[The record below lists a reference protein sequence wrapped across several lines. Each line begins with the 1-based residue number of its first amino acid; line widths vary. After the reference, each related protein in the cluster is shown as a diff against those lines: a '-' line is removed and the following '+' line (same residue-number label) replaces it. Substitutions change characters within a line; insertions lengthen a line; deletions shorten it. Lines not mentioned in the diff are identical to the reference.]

1 MEQRLFAVAC
11 IMYAFTLFTR
21 YLNKKNKLNSN
32 TSFAWWHAS
41 FLFIILSCA
50 VYVLTFVM
58 GGGAGEP
65 LNWPR
70 LALGFVLAFGCGIYG
85 LFQGKKP

>member
-11 IMYAFTLFTR
+11 IMYALTLFTR

-41 FLFIILSCA
+41 FLFIILFCA

-65 LNWPR
+65 LNWSR
-70 LALGFVLAFGCGIYG
+70 IVWGIFLSLGCALYG
-85 LFQGKKP
+85 LLNG